1 MSILASVQMSVTYK
15 HSKSSPEAPSSYL
28 SVLALFQLKNS
39 IPYRVAK
46 LCHIFSTSQDILSYI
61 FLKTI
66 TALLY
71 I

>member
-1 MSILASVQMSVTYK
+1 MRPQGYHIESGSLLR
-15 HSKSSPEAPSSYL
+15 PEAPSSYL
-28 SVLALFQLKNS
+28 SALALFQLKNS